1 MFFRKWHILTPAAE
15 AMLADEGEEEAGSE
29 EDEATLE
36 RPQLMK
42 QWRLERLERMVE
54 GRERRVEMQKGIL
67 ERLERRM
74 GKVDR
79 ELERVQ
85 WRGST
90 ESIAEAMEMNRK
102 ERNAALSKPQRRL
115 EARRR
120 PAGNGCG
127 T

>member
-1 MFFRKWHILTPAAE
+1 MFFHKWHILTPAAE
-15 AMLADEGEEEAGSE
+15 AMLAEEGEEEAGSE

-67 ERLERRM
+67 ERLERRI

-85 WRGST
+85 
-90 ESIAEAMEMNRK
+90 
-102 ERNAALSKPQRRL
+102 
-115 EARRR
+115 
-120 PAGNGCG
+120 
-127 T
+127 